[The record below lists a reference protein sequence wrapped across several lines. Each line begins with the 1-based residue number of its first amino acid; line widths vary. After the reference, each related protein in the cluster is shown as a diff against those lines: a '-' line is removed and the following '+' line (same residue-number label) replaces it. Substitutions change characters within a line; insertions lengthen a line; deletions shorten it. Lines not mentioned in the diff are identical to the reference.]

1 MIYLRL
7 VLRTI
12 VSAFSLVLAVYCV
25 SSWFIRDPFNKFM
38 QVLSAIVD
46 PVLDPIRWVL
56 RLIPFIGNLPIDF
69 SPIIAYFFVQFIS
82 TML

>member
-1 MIYLRL
+1 M
-7 VLRTI
+7 
-12 VSAFSLVLAVYCV
+12 LAVYCV

-38 QVLSAIVD
+38 RVLSAIVD

-56 RLIPFIGNLPIDF
+56 QLIPFINRFPIDF
-69 SPIIAYFFVQFIS
+69 SPIIAYLIVQFIA